1 MKKMWGTRVLAML
14 LVLALT
20 AGLVPAAL
28 AANSEASVAFKQV
41 PNDTL
46 DTLIRPDLA
55 VGEIENAEMGEDTAA
70 YQAHDLVRVSII
82 LEDASTLEAYSDA
95 AAEGTLAEDAA
106 AVSYRAALQRKQ
118 DSVVRKISS
127 TILGR
132 EDLDVVW
139 NLTLVANMISANV
152 EYGKIEQIKQLPGV
166 ADVVLEQQY
175 EPAASENTVQ
185 PNMEISTGMTG
196 TTTAWSTGYTGA
208 GMRIAII
215 DTGLD
220 TSHQSF
226 DNGAYE
232 YALEQN
238 AARAKESVEAYKAS
252 LDLLDADEINEK
264 LSLLHIKEG
273 VSAADLYRTEKVA
286 YGYCYIDKD
295 LDVTHET
302 DTEGEH
308 GSHVAGI
315 AAANRYL
322 PDGNGG
328 YVSALD
334 SVHMHGAAPDA
345 QVLVMKV
352 FGDEGGAYDSDYTA
366 AIEDAIVLGADT
378 INLSLG
384 SASPG
389 PSKARTEAYQKIFDD
404 LENASSV
411 VTVSSGNAGYW
422 AKNADPIGYLYSDG
436 VSMQTDGQPGS
447 YANSLTVASVDNDGF
462 IGNYLLIGQDPIAPS
477 ETTGFTNKPISTIV
491 GEHEFV
497 FFSEDATKYA
507 VDAAGNNLL
516 LAYADAVKDK
526 IVFVSRG
533 QSSFYQ
539 KHDAAAAAGAL
550 ACVVYNN
557 QSGSINMDL
566 SSSTATIP
574 CVSITQDD
582 GELVRTQAEPVYA
595 EDGTT
600 VLYYTGKIEVRG
612 KEPVRFNRDYKTISE
627 FSSWGV
633 PGDLTLKPEIAAP
646 GGNIYS
652 LNGLHN
658 STSGMQGGH
667 QDYELMSGTSMAAP
681 QIAGIGALVKQYI
694 ESKGLSR
701 SDLTDRALAQSIMMS
716 TAEPVVNN
724 ENDAYYPVIQQG
736 AGMVNAAAA
745 TSADSYI
752 KMQADA
758 TASWA
763 DGKVKAELGDD
774 PARTGSYDFSFTVN
788 NLDGRTH
795 AYALSA
801 ELFTQALLDYEGQ
814 SYLDTLTTPLSAAVT
829 WTVNGRA
836 TDSLSRDYDYNND
849 GRVDLEDGQLLLD
862 VASKKPGAKL
872 LNAKAIAD
880 LNGDGAVTAYDAHL
894 FLNLLQE
901 ATILVPANGKA
912 EVVCHIRLL
921 DRSALNTS
929 YPTGAYVEGY
939 VRVQGLATDE
949 GAAGTSHSIP
959 VLGYYGSWSE
969 PSMYDVGSLIDSIYG
984 TETRAPYLGTTNSY
998 GYTVSNFLN
1007 ILYAGETES
1016 SAMVGNPVDFD
1027 DEYLSVRN
1035 AFNNQGGNSISTLV
1049 FSLIRNAGN
1058 SRLQIVDSNTKTA
1071 YLDEE
1076 VGAATASYYSEN
1088 ANAWQHT
1095 RLQLGIDW
1103 SGTDASGNALPEGT
1117 SVDLT
1122 LTMAPEYYAN
1132 ADGSYRWDEL
1142 KDGAKLST
1150 HLTIDNTAPELVSVR
1165 QNLTQKTL
1173 TVTAMD
1179 NRYVA
1184 AAILWNMTDTPTPVS
1199 YILPNQPEDALGKTT
1214 DCTFD
1219 LSKLSGGEKLLL
1231 QVVDYAYNASAYQ
1244 LISGEEPAEAL
1255 TSVTLS
1261 PESVSLLTGSNY
1273 TLEAST
1279 EPYYA
1284 DDKLDWTSSAPAVVT
1299 VNNNGQIKAV
1309 SAGTATITAASHKN
1323 PEVNASCT
1331 VQVLAPNYTF
1341 RGLLT
1346 ADNQV
1351 QTFEWNL
1358 ADSETWEKVAAV
1370 DGIGSRVTSAGASSA
1385 NGIYAFDVAGSAY
1398 EIDFATGKILNT
1410 GSAPFSDEIGPV
1422 AYDDIALSRK
1432 YTGTESLHGDL
1443 LTGVYSMNIIPMQ
1456 DPMNGS
1462 ASSYISVYD
1471 LFGYDAD
1478 GFSGITSL
1486 GSITFKDP
1494 DSGEDVDAE
1503 AYYVIDNAGGIWQL
1517 MIYPQDGDYYAAYQ
1531 YIPTDLGFQFPYDP
1545 NWATL
1550 CSLNVADDGELFL
1563 TSYSTQGEGAS
1574 RKESTTLYWL
1584 HYDEQANRFR
1594 TAIIGSFGD
1603 IAPVSVTEVH
1613 TNGTAADTQK
1623 TSVFEKALRPEALK
1637 AAKAQPISQMKAA
1650 NKQTAGTLNSVSQPQ
1665 STGSTSAQRSTVTL
1679 DLTAIAPTA
1688 SSIMEISYNTKEL
1701 TLSSVTGAATL
1712 TTWYESVPGTIVF
1725 ACAER
1730 SEAAVGEL
1738 LGQLRFELAAG
1749 SSSSKVTIKTKQL
1762 NETSFA
1768 AGQEKI
1774 RTVVLGDSLS
1784 PILPAIISSGE
1795 KDCPSRSFRDLD
1807 TTKWYHEAI
1816 DTMLREGLMNG
1827 TGNGL
1832 FEPNGTLT
1840 RAMLVTI
1847 LWRSEGKPAASAQ
1860 TSFTDVPAGAYY
1872 AEAVRWAAANG
1883 VVKGVSSTEFGPSKN
1898 ITRQELVTILWRLA
1912 AKKGLNTSNAGLT
1925 VPEFAD
1931 RSQIAAWAAE
1941 AMSWG
1946 CTRGILTGKSANRV
1960 DPTGT
1965 ATRAEA
1971 AAMIVRFRNLGTAG
1985 EKQ

>member
-28 AANSEASVAFKQV
+28 AANSEVSVAFKQV

-152 EYGKIEQIKQLPGV
+152 EYGKIEQIKQIPGV

-1165 QNLTQKTL
+1165 QDLTQKTL
-1173 TVTAMD
+1173 AVTAMD

-1323 PEVNASCT
+1323 PEVHASCT

-1410 GSAPFSDEIGPV
+1410 GSAPFSDEIAPV

-1613 TNGTAADTQK
+1613 TNDSAADTQK
-1623 TSVFEKALRPEALK
+1623 TSVFEKALRPEVLK
-1637 AAKAQPISQMKAA
+1637 TAKAQPISQMKAA

-1730 SEAAVGEL
+1730 SEVAVGEL

>member
-28 AANSEASVAFKQV
+28 AANSEAAVAFKQV

-46 DTLIRPDLA
+46 DTLIRPDVA
-55 VGEIENAEMGEDTAA
+55 VGEIEDAEMGEDTAA

-82 LEDASTLEAYSDA
+82 LEDTSTLEAYSDA

-139 NLTLVANMISANV
+139 NLTLVANLISANV
-152 EYGKIEQIKQLPGV
+152 EYGKIEQIKQIPGV

-462 IGNYLLIGQDPIAPS
+462 IGNYLLIGQEPIAPS
-477 ETTGFTNKPISTIV
+477 ETTGFTNKLISTIV

-694 ESKGLSR
+694 ESKGLSC

-763 DGKVKAELGDD
+763 DGKVKAELGDE

-814 SYLDTLTTPLSAAVT
+814 SYMDTLTTPLSAAVT
-829 WTVNGRA
+829 WTVNGRT

-969 PSMYDVGSLIDSIYG
+969 LSMYDVGSLIDSIYG

-1150 HLTIDNTAPELVSVR
+1150 HLTIDNTAPELISVR
-1165 QNLTQKTL
+1165 QDLTQKTL
-1173 TVTAMD
+1173 AVTAMD

-1184 AAILWNMTDTPTPVS
+1184 AVILWNMTDTPTPVS

-1261 PESVSLLTGSNY
+1261 PESVSLLAGSNY

-1323 PEVNASCT
+1323 PEVHASCT

-1385 NGIYAFDVAGSAY
+1385 NGIYAFDVGGNAY

-1410 GSAPFSDEIGPV
+1410 GSAPFSAEIGPV

-1517 MIYPQDGDYYAAYQ
+1517 MIYPQDGDYYATYQ

-1613 TNGTAADTQK
+1613 TNDSTADTQK
-1623 TSVFEKALRPEALK
+1623 TSIFEKALRPESLK
-1637 AAKAQPISQMKAA
+1637 TAKAQPISQMKAA

-1712 TTWYESVPGTIVF
+1712 TSWYESVPGTIVF

-1784 PILPAIISSGE
+1784 QILPAIISSGE

>member
-55 VGEIENAEMGEDTAA
+55 VGEIENAEMGEDTVA

-814 SYLDTLTTPLSAAVT
+814 SYMDTLTTPLSAAVT

-1165 QNLTQKTL
+1165 QDLTQKTL
-1173 TVTAMD
+1173 AVTAMD

-1323 PEVNASCT
+1323 PEVHASCT

-1358 ADSETWEKVAAV
+1358 ADSETWEKVATV

-1584 HYDEQANRFR
+1584 HYDEQASRFR

-1613 TNGTAADTQK
+1613 TNDSTADTQK
-1623 TSVFEKALRPEALK
+1623 TSIFEKALRPEALK
-1637 AAKAQPISQMKAA
+1637 TAKAQPISQMKAA

-1665 STGSTSAQRSTVTL
+1665 STGSTSAQRSTVTF

-1971 AAMIVRFRNLGTAG
+1971 AAMIVRFRNLGAAG

>member
-28 AANSEASVAFKQV
+28 AANSEVSVAFKQV

-516 LAYADAVKDK
+516 LAYADAVKNK

-814 SYLDTLTTPLSAAVT
+814 SYMDTLTTPLSAAVT

-1323 PEVNASCT
+1323 PEVHASCT

-1613 TNGTAADTQK
+1613 TNDSTADTQK
-1623 TSVFEKALRPEALK
+1623 TSIFEKALRPESLK
-1637 AAKAQPISQMKAA
+1637 TAKAQPISQMKAA

-1774 RTVVLGDSLS
+1774 RIVVLGDSLS

-1971 AAMIVRFRNLGTAG
+1971 AAMIVRFRSLGTAG

>member
-46 DTLIRPDLA
+46 DTLIRPDVA
-55 VGEIENAEMGEDTAA
+55 VGEIEDAEMGEDTAA

-82 LEDASTLEAYSDA
+82 LEDTSTLEAYSDA

-118 DSVVRKISS
+118 DSIVRKISS

-132 EDLDVVW
+132 EELDVVW
-139 NLTLVANMISANV
+139 NLTLVANLISANV
-152 EYGKIEQIKQLPGV
+152 EYGKIEQIKQIPGV

-175 EPAASENTVQ
+175 EPASSENTVQ

-302 DTEGEH
+302 DAEGEH

-462 IGNYLLIGQDPIAPS
+462 IGNYLLIGQEPIAPS

-724 ENDAYYPVIQQG
+724 ENNAYYPVIQQG

-752 KMQADA
+752 KMRADA

-814 SYLDTLTTPLSAAVT
+814 SYMDTLTTPLSAAVT

-872 LNAKAIAD
+872 LNPKAIAD

-921 DRSALNTS
+921 DRSALNAS

-1165 QNLTQKTL
+1165 QDLTQKTL
-1173 TVTAMD
+1173 AVTAMD

-1184 AAILWNMTDTPTPVS
+1184 AVILWNMTDTPTPVS
-1199 YILPNQPEDALGKTT
+1199 YILPNQTEDALGKTT
-1214 DCTFD
+1214 NCTFD

-1261 PESVSLLTGSNY
+1261 PESVSLLAGSNY

-1284 DDKLDWTSSAPAVVT
+1284 DDKLDWKSSAPAVVT

-1323 PEVNASCT
+1323 PEVHASCT

-1385 NGIYAFDVAGSAY
+1385 NGIYAFDVGGNAY

-1410 GSAPFSDEIGPV
+1410 GSAPFSAEIGPV

-1517 MIYPQDGDYYAAYQ
+1517 MIYPQDGDYYATYQ

-1613 TNGTAADTQK
+1613 TNDSTADTQK
-1623 TSVFEKALRPEALK
+1623 TSIFEKALRPESLK
-1637 AAKAQPISQMKAA
+1637 TAKAQPISQMKAA

-1712 TTWYESVPGTIVF
+1712 TSWYESVPGTIVF

-1784 PILPAIISSGE
+1784 QILPAIISSGE

>member
-46 DTLIRPDLA
+46 DTLIRPDVA
-55 VGEIENAEMGEDTAA
+55 VGEIEDAEMGEDTAA

-139 NLTLVANMISANV
+139 NLTLVANLISANV
-152 EYGKIEQIKQLPGV
+152 EYGKIEQIKQIPGV

-422 AKNADPIGYLYSDG
+422 AENAEPIGYLYSDG

-516 LAYADAVKDK
+516 LAYADAVKNK

-814 SYLDTLTTPLSAAVT
+814 SYMDTLTTPLSAAVT

-872 LNAKAIAD
+872 LNTKAIAD

-912 EVVCHIRLL
+912 EVVCHIHLL

-949 GAAGTSHSIP
+949 GVAGTSHSIP

-1150 HLTIDNTAPELVSVR
+1150 HLTIDNTAPELISVR
-1165 QNLTQKTL
+1165 QDLTQKTL
-1173 TVTAMD
+1173 AVTAMD

-1184 AAILWNMTDTPTPVS
+1184 AVILWNMTDTPTPVS

-1214 DCTFD
+1214 GCTFD

-1323 PEVNASCT
+1323 PEVHASCT

-1385 NGIYAFDVAGSAY
+1385 NGIYAFDVDGSAY

-1517 MIYPQDGDYYAAYQ
+1517 MIYPQDGDYYATYQ

-1563 TSYSTQGEGAS
+1563 TSYSTQGKGAS

-1584 HYDEQANRFR
+1584 HYDEQASRFR

-1613 TNGTAADTQK
+1613 TNDSTADTQK
-1623 TSVFEKALRPEALK
+1623 TSIFEKALRPESLK
-1637 AAKAQPISQMKAA
+1637 TAKAQPISQMKAA

-1712 TTWYESVPGTIVF
+1712 TSWYESVPGTIVF

-1784 PILPAIISSGE
+1784 QILPAIISSGE

-1860 TSFTDVPAGAYY
+1860 TSFTDVSAGAYY

>member
-1 MKKMWGTRVLAML
+1 MKKMWSTRVLAML

-28 AANSEASVAFKQV
+28 AANSEAAVAFKQV

-46 DTLIRPDLA
+46 DTLIRPDVA
-55 VGEIENAEMGEDTAA
+55 VGEIEDAEMGEDTAA

-82 LEDASTLEAYSDA
+82 LEDTSTLEAYSDA

-118 DSVVRKISS
+118 DSIVRKISS

-175 EPAASENTVQ
+175 EPAAAENTVQ

-462 IGNYLLIGQDPIAPS
+462 IGNYLLIGQEPIAPS

-694 ESKGLSR
+694 ESKGLSC

-1071 YLDEE
+1071 YLDKE
-1076 VGAATASYYSEN
+1076 VGAATASYYYEN

-1165 QNLTQKTL
+1165 QDLTQKTL
-1173 TVTAMD
+1173 AVTAMD

-1323 PEVNASCT
+1323 PEVHASCT

-1517 MIYPQDGDYYAAYQ
+1517 MIYPQDGYYYAAYQ

-1613 TNGTAADTQK
+1613 TNDSAADTQK
-1623 TSVFEKALRPEALK
+1623 TSVFEKALRPEVLK
-1637 AAKAQPISQMKAA
+1637 TAKAQPISQMKAA

-1712 TTWYESVPGTIVF
+1712 TSWYESVPGTIVF

-1774 RTVVLGDSLS
+1774 RIVVLGDSLS

>member
-28 AANSEASVAFKQV
+28 AANSESSVAFKQV

-220 TSHQSF
+220 MSHQSF

-814 SYLDTLTTPLSAAVT
+814 SYMDTLTTPLSAAVT

-1165 QNLTQKTL
+1165 QDLTQKTL
-1173 TVTAMD
+1173 AVTAMD

-1323 PEVNASCT
+1323 PEVHASCT

-1613 TNGTAADTQK
+1613 TNDSTADTQK
-1623 TSVFEKALRPEALK
+1623 TSIFEKALRPEVLK
-1637 AAKAQPISQMKAA
+1637 TAKAQPISQMKAA

-1774 RTVVLGDSLS
+1774 RIVVLGDSLS

>member
-28 AANSEASVAFKQV
+28 AANSETAVAFKQV

-46 DTLIRPDLA
+46 DTLIRPDVA
-55 VGEIENAEMGEDTAA
+55 VGEIEDAEMGEDTAA

-82 LEDASTLEAYSDA
+82 LEDTSTLEAYSDA

-139 NLTLVANMISANV
+139 NLTLVANLISANV
-152 EYGKIEQIKQLPGV
+152 EYGKIEQIKQIPGV

-302 DTEGEH
+302 DAEGEH

-384 SASPG
+384 STSPG

-422 AKNADPIGYLYSDG
+422 AENAEPIGYLYSDG

-462 IGNYLLIGQDPIAPS
+462 IGNYFLMGSDPIAMS
-477 ETTGFTNKPISTIV
+477 ETTGFTNKPISSIV
-491 GEHEFV
+491 GEHAFV
-497 FFSEDATKYA
+497 FFSEAATKYA
-507 VDAAGNNLL
+507 VDETGNNLL

-566 SSSTATIP
+566 SDSTAAIP
-574 CVSITQDD
+574 CVSITQAD
-582 GELVRTQAEPVYA
+582 GELIRTQAEPVYA

-801 ELFTQALLDYEGQ
+801 EMFTQALLDHEGQ
-814 SYLDTLTTPLSAAVT
+814 SYMDTLTTPLSAAVT

-921 DRSALNTS
+921 DRSTLNAS

-984 TETRAPYLGTTNSY
+984 TETRAPYLGTKNEY

-1165 QNLTQKTL
+1165 QDLTQKTL
-1173 TVTAMD
+1173 AVTAMD

-1184 AAILWNMTDTPTPVS
+1184 AVILWNMTDTPTPVS

-1261 PESVSLLTGSNY
+1261 PESVSLLAGSNY

-1323 PEVNASCT
+1323 PEVHASCT

-1385 NGIYAFDVAGSAY
+1385 NGIYAFDVDGSAY

-1517 MIYPQDGDYYAAYQ
+1517 MIYPQDGDYYATYQ

-1563 TSYSTQGEGAS
+1563 TSYSTQGKGAS

-1613 TNGTAADTQK
+1613 TNDSTADTQK
-1623 TSVFEKALRPEALK
+1623 TSIFEKALRPESLK
-1637 AAKAQPISQMKAA
+1637 TAKAQPISQMKAA

-1784 PILPAIISSGE
+1784 QILPAIISSGE

-1807 TTKWYHEAI
+1807 TTRWYHEAI

-1860 TSFTDVPAGAYY
+1860 TSFTDVPASAYY

-1883 VVKGVSSTEFGPSKN
+1883 VVKGVSSTEFGPSKD

>member
-28 AANSEASVAFKQV
+28 AANSETAVAFKQV

-46 DTLIRPDLA
+46 DTLIRPDVA
-55 VGEIENAEMGEDTAA
+55 VGEIEDAEMGEDTAA

-152 EYGKIEQIKQLPGV
+152 EYGKIEQIKQIPGV

-302 DTEGEH
+302 DAEGEH

-384 SASPG
+384 STSPG

-422 AKNADPIGYLYSDG
+422 AENAEPIGYLYSDG

-462 IGNYLLIGQDPIAPS
+462 IGNYFLMGSDPIAMS

-566 SSSTATIP
+566 SDSTAAIP
-574 CVSITQDD
+574 CVSITQAD
-582 GELVRTQAEPVYA
+582 GELIRKQAEPVYA
-595 EDGTT
+595 EDGKT

-814 SYLDTLTTPLSAAVT
+814 SYMDTLTTPLSAAVT

-1150 HLTIDNTAPELVSVR
+1150 HLTIDNTAPELISVR
-1165 QNLTQKTL
+1165 QDLTQKTL
-1173 TVTAMD
+1173 AVTAMD

-1184 AAILWNMTDTPTPVS
+1184 AVILWNMTDTPTPVS

-1261 PESVSLLTGSNY
+1261 PESVSLLAGSNY

-1385 NGIYAFDVAGSAY
+1385 NGIYAFDVGGSAY

-1517 MIYPQDGDYYAAYQ
+1517 MIYPQDGDYYATYQ

-1563 TSYSTQGEGAS
+1563 TSYSTQGKGAS

-1584 HYDEQANRFR
+1584 HYDEQASRFR

-1613 TNGTAADTQK
+1613 TNDSTADTQK

-1637 AAKAQPISQMKAA
+1637 TAKAQPISQMKAA

-1665 STGSTSAQRSTVTL
+1665 STGSTSVQRSTVTL

-1712 TTWYESVPGTIVF
+1712 TSWYESVPGTIVF

-1784 PILPAIISSGE
+1784 QILPAIISSGE

-1840 RAMLVTI
+1840 RAMLVTL

-1883 VVKGVSSTEFGPSKN
+1883 VVKGVSSTEFGPYKN

>member
-28 AANSEASVAFKQV
+28 AANSESSVAFKQV

-220 TSHQSF
+220 MSHQSF

-814 SYLDTLTTPLSAAVT
+814 SYMDTLTTPLSAAVT

-1165 QNLTQKTL
+1165 QDLTQKTL
-1173 TVTAMD
+1173 AVTAMD

-1323 PEVNASCT
+1323 PEVHASCT

-1613 TNGTAADTQK
+1613 TNDSTADTQK
-1623 TSVFEKALRPEALK
+1623 TSIFEKALRPESLK
-1637 AAKAQPISQMKAA
+1637 TAKAQPISQMKAA

-1872 AEAVRWAAANG
+1872 AEAVRWAAAKG

>member
-28 AANSEASVAFKQV
+28 AANSESSVAFKQV

-220 TSHQSF
+220 MSHQSF

-814 SYLDTLTTPLSAAVT
+814 SYMDTLTTPLSAAVT

-1323 PEVNASCT
+1323 PEVHASCT

-1613 TNGTAADTQK
+1613 TNDSAADTQK
-1623 TSVFEKALRPEALK
+1623 TSVFEKALRPEVLK
-1637 AAKAQPISQMKAA
+1637 TAKAQPISQMKAA

-1774 RTVVLGDSLS
+1774 RIVVLGDSLS

-1971 AAMIVRFRNLGTAG
+1971 AAMIVRFRSLGTAG

>member
-28 AANSEASVAFKQV
+28 AANSESSVAFKQV

-220 TSHQSF
+220 MSHQSF

-745 TSADSYI
+745 TSADSFI

-814 SYLDTLTTPLSAAVT
+814 SYMDTLTTPLSAAVT

-1165 QNLTQKTL
+1165 QDLTQKTL
-1173 TVTAMD
+1173 AVTAKD

-1323 PEVNASCT
+1323 PEVHASCT

-1613 TNGTAADTQK
+1613 TNDSTADTQK
-1623 TSVFEKALRPEALK
+1623 TSIFEKALRPESLK
-1637 AAKAQPISQMKAA
+1637 TAKAQPISQMKAA

-1774 RTVVLGDSLS
+1774 RIVVLGDSLS

-1971 AAMIVRFRNLGTAG
+1971 AALIVRFRSLGTAG

>member
-28 AANSEASVAFKQV
+28 AANSESSVAFKQV

-694 ESKGLSR
+694 ESKGLSC

-814 SYLDTLTTPLSAAVT
+814 SYMDTLTTPLSAAVT
-829 WTVNGRA
+829 WTVNGRT

-901 ATILVPANGKA
+901 ATILVPTNGKA

-1150 HLTIDNTAPELVSVR
+1150 HLTIDNTAPELISVR
-1165 QNLTQKTL
+1165 QDLTQKTL
-1173 TVTAMD
+1173 AVTAMD

-1323 PEVNASCT
+1323 PEVHASCT

-1517 MIYPQDGDYYAAYQ
+1517 MIYPQDGDYYATYQ

-1584 HYDEQANRFR
+1584 HYDEQASRFR

-1613 TNGTAADTQK
+1613 TNDSTADTQK
-1623 TSVFEKALRPEALK
+1623 TSIFEKALRPEALK
-1637 AAKAQPISQMKAA
+1637 TAKAQPISQMKAA

-1712 TTWYESVPGTIVF
+1712 TSWYESVPGTIVF

-1784 PILPAIISSGE
+1784 QILPAIISSGE

>member
-46 DTLIRPDLA
+46 DTLIRPDVA

-152 EYGKIEQIKQLPGV
+152 EYGKIEQIKQIPGV

-175 EPAASENTVQ
+175 EPASSENTVQ

-302 DTEGEH
+302 DAEGEH

-462 IGNYLLIGQDPIAPS
+462 IGNYLLIGQEPIAPS

-752 KMQADA
+752 KMRADA

-814 SYLDTLTTPLSAAVT
+814 SYMDTLTTPLSAAVT

-872 LNAKAIAD
+872 LNPKAIAD

-921 DRSALNTS
+921 DRSALNAS

-1165 QNLTQKTL
+1165 QDLTQKTL
-1173 TVTAMD
+1173 AVTAMD

-1184 AAILWNMTDTPTPVS
+1184 AVILWNMTDTPTPVS

-1309 SAGTATITAASHKN
+1309 SAGTATITAASHKD
-1323 PEVNASCT
+1323 PEVHASCT

-1358 ADSETWEKVAAV
+1358 ADSETWEKVATV

-1517 MIYPQDGDYYAAYQ
+1517 MIYPQDGDYYATYQ

-1613 TNGTAADTQK
+1613 TNDSTADTQK
-1623 TSVFEKALRPEALK
+1623 TSIFEKALRPESLK
-1637 AAKAQPISQMKAA
+1637 TAKAQPISQMKAA

-1712 TTWYESVPGTIVF
+1712 TSWYESVPGTIVF

-1784 PILPAIISSGE
+1784 QILPAIISSGE

-1965 ATRAEA
+1965 APRAEA

>member
-28 AANSEASVAFKQV
+28 AANSESSVAFKQV

-220 TSHQSF
+220 MSHQSF

-814 SYLDTLTTPLSAAVT
+814 SYMDTLTTPLSAAVT

-929 YPTGAYVEGY
+929 YPTGANVEGY

-1165 QNLTQKTL
+1165 QDLTQKTL
-1173 TVTAMD
+1173 AVTAMD

-1323 PEVNASCT
+1323 PEVHASCT

-1623 TSVFEKALRPEALK
+1623 TSVFEKALRPESLK
-1637 AAKAQPISQMKAA
+1637 TAKAQPISQMKAA

-1712 TTWYESVPGTIVF
+1712 TSWYESVPGTIVF

-1774 RTVVLGDSLS
+1774 RIVVLGDSLS

>member
-28 AANSEASVAFKQV
+28 AANSESSVAFKQV

-220 TSHQSF
+220 MSHQSF

-814 SYLDTLTTPLSAAVT
+814 SYMDTLTTPLSAAVT

-1165 QNLTQKTL
+1165 QDLTQKTL
-1173 TVTAMD
+1173 AVTAMD

-1309 SAGTATITAASHKN
+1309 SAGTATITAASHKS
-1323 PEVNASCT
+1323 PEVHASCT

-1358 ADSETWEKVAAV
+1358 ADSETWEKVATV

-1517 MIYPQDGDYYAAYQ
+1517 MIYPQDGDYYATYQ

-1623 TSVFEKALRPEALK
+1623 TSIFEKALRPEALK
-1637 AAKAQPISQMKAA
+1637 TAKAQPISQMKAA

-1665 STGSTSAQRSTVTL
+1665 STGSTSVQRSTVTL

-1784 PILPAIISSGE
+1784 QILPAIISSGE

-1941 AMSWG
+1941 AMGWG

>member
-28 AANSEASVAFKQV
+28 AANSEAAVAFKQV

-46 DTLIRPDLA
+46 DTLIRPDVA
-55 VGEIENAEMGEDTAA
+55 VGEIEDAEMGEDTAA

-82 LEDASTLEAYSDA
+82 LEDTSTLEAYSDA

-139 NLTLVANMISANV
+139 NLTLVANLISANV
-152 EYGKIEQIKQLPGV
+152 EYGKIEQIKQIPGV

-462 IGNYLLIGQDPIAPS
+462 IGNYLLIGQEPIAPS
-477 ETTGFTNKPISTIV
+477 ETTGFTNKLISTIV

-539 KHDAAAAAGAL
+539 KHDAAGAL

-694 ESKGLSR
+694 ESKGLSC

-763 DGKVKAELGDD
+763 DGKVKAELGDE

-814 SYLDTLTTPLSAAVT
+814 SYMDTLTTPLSAAVT
-829 WTVNGRA
+829 WTVNGRT

-1150 HLTIDNTAPELVSVR
+1150 HLTIDNTAPELISVR
-1165 QNLTQKTL
+1165 QDLTQKTL
-1173 TVTAMD
+1173 AVTAMD

-1184 AAILWNMTDTPTPVS
+1184 AVILWNMTDTPTPVS

-1261 PESVSLLTGSNY
+1261 PESVSLLAGSNY

-1323 PEVNASCT
+1323 PEVHASCT

-1385 NGIYAFDVAGSAY
+1385 NGIYAFDVGGNAY

-1410 GSAPFSDEIGPV
+1410 GSAPFSAEIGPV

-1517 MIYPQDGDYYAAYQ
+1517 MIYPQDGDYYATYQ

-1613 TNGTAADTQK
+1613 TNDSTADTQK
-1623 TSVFEKALRPEALK
+1623 TSIFEKALRPESLK
-1637 AAKAQPISQMKAA
+1637 TAKAQPISQMKAA

-1712 TTWYESVPGTIVF
+1712 TSWYESVPGTIVF

-1784 PILPAIISSGE
+1784 QILPAIISSGE

-1883 VVKGVSSTEFGPSKN
+1883 AVKGVSSTEFGPSKN

>member
-1323 PEVNASCT
+1323 PEVHASCT

-1613 TNGTAADTQK
+1613 TNDSAADTQK
-1623 TSVFEKALRPEALK
+1623 TSVFEKALRPEVLK
-1637 AAKAQPISQMKAA
+1637 TAKAQPISQMKAA

-1774 RTVVLGDSLS
+1774 RIVVLGDSLS

>member
-28 AANSEASVAFKQV
+28 AANSESSVAFKQV

-220 TSHQSF
+220 MSHQSF

-1323 PEVNASCT
+1323 PEVHASCT

-1613 TNGTAADTQK
+1613 TNDSAADTQK
-1623 TSVFEKALRPEALK
+1623 TSVFEKALRPEVLK
-1637 AAKAQPISQMKAA
+1637 TAKAQPISQMKAA

-1774 RTVVLGDSLS
+1774 RIVVLGDSLS

>member
-28 AANSEASVAFKQV
+28 AANSEVSVAFKQV

-1173 TVTAMD
+1173 AVTAKD

-1323 PEVNASCT
+1323 PEVHASCT

-1613 TNGTAADTQK
+1613 TNDSTADTQK
-1623 TSVFEKALRPEALK
+1623 TSVFEKALRPESLK
-1637 AAKAQPISQMKAA
+1637 TAKAQPISQMKAA

-1774 RTVVLGDSLS
+1774 RIVVLGDSLS

>member
-716 TAEPVVNN
+716 TAEPAVNN

-1323 PEVNASCT
+1323 PEVHASCT

-1613 TNGTAADTQK
+1613 TNDSAADTQK
-1623 TSVFEKALRPEALK
+1623 TSVFEKALRPEVLK
-1637 AAKAQPISQMKAA
+1637 TAKAQPISQMKAA

>member
-28 AANSEASVAFKQV
+28 AANSEAAVAFKQV

-46 DTLIRPDLA
+46 DTLIRPDVA
-55 VGEIENAEMGEDTAA
+55 VGEIEDAEMGEDTAA

-82 LEDASTLEAYSDA
+82 LEDTSTLEAYSDA

-139 NLTLVANMISANV
+139 NLTLVANLISANV
-152 EYGKIEQIKQLPGV
+152 EYGKIEQIKQIPGV

-462 IGNYLLIGQDPIAPS
+462 IGNYLLIGQEPIAPS
-477 ETTGFTNKPISTIV
+477 ETTGFTNKLISTIV

-694 ESKGLSR
+694 ESKGLSC

-763 DGKVKAELGDD
+763 DGKVKAELGDE

-814 SYLDTLTTPLSAAVT
+814 SYMDTLTTPLSAAVT
-829 WTVNGRA
+829 WTVNGRT

-1150 HLTIDNTAPELVSVR
+1150 HLTIDNTAPELISVR
-1165 QNLTQKTL
+1165 QDLTQKTL
-1173 TVTAMD
+1173 AVTAMD

-1184 AAILWNMTDTPTPVS
+1184 AVILWNMTDTPTPVS

-1261 PESVSLLTGSNY
+1261 PESVSLLAGSNY

-1299 VNNNGQIKAV
+1299 INNNGQIKAV

-1385 NGIYAFDVAGSAY
+1385 NGIYAFDVGGSAY

-1432 YTGTESLHGDL
+1432 YTGTESLHCDL

-1503 AYYVIDNAGGIWQL
+1503 AYYVIDNAGGVWQL

-1613 TNGTAADTQK
+1613 TNDSTADTQK

-1637 AAKAQPISQMKAA
+1637 TAKTQPISQMKAA

-1712 TTWYESVPGTIVF
+1712 TSWYESVPGTIVF

-1872 AEAVRWAAANG
+1872 VEAVRWAAANG

-1931 RSQIAAWAAE
+1931 HSQIAAWAAE

>member
-46 DTLIRPDLA
+46 DTLIRPDVA
-55 VGEIENAEMGEDTAA
+55 VGEIEDAEMGEDTAA

-82 LEDASTLEAYSDA
+82 LEDTSTLEAYSDA

-118 DSVVRKISS
+118 DSIVRKISS

-132 EDLDVVW
+132 EELDVVW
-139 NLTLVANMISANV
+139 NLTLVANLISANV
-152 EYGKIEQIKQLPGV
+152 EYGKIEQIKQIPGV

-175 EPAASENTVQ
+175 EPASSENTVQ

-302 DTEGEH
+302 DAEGEH

-462 IGNYLLIGQDPIAPS
+462 IGNYLLIGQEPIAPS

-694 ESKGLSR
+694 ESKGLSC

-763 DGKVKAELGDD
+763 DGKVKAELGDE

-814 SYLDTLTTPLSAAVT
+814 SYMDTLTTPLSAAVT
-829 WTVNGRA
+829 WTVNGRT

-969 PSMYDVGSLIDSIYG
+969 LSMYDVGSLIDSIYG

-1150 HLTIDNTAPELVSVR
+1150 HLTIDNTAPELISVR
-1165 QNLTQKTL
+1165 QDLTQKTL
-1173 TVTAMD
+1173 AVTAMD

-1184 AAILWNMTDTPTPVS
+1184 AVILWNMTDTPTPVS

-1261 PESVSLLTGSNY
+1261 PESVSLLAGSNY

-1323 PEVNASCT
+1323 PEVHASCT

-1385 NGIYAFDVAGSAY
+1385 NGIYAFDVGGNAY

-1410 GSAPFSDEIGPV
+1410 GSAPFSAEIGPV

-1517 MIYPQDGDYYAAYQ
+1517 MIYPQDGDYYATYQ

-1613 TNGTAADTQK
+1613 TNDSTADTQK
-1623 TSVFEKALRPEALK
+1623 TSIFEKALRPESLK
-1637 AAKAQPISQMKAA
+1637 TAKAQPISQMKAA

-1712 TTWYESVPGTIVF
+1712 TSWYESVPGTIVF

-1784 PILPAIISSGE
+1784 QILPAIISSGE

>member
-724 ENDAYYPVIQQG
+724 KNDAYYPVIQQG

-814 SYLDTLTTPLSAAVT
+814 SYMDTLTTPLSAAVT

-1173 TVTAMD
+1173 AVTAMD

-1323 PEVNASCT
+1323 PEVHASCT

-1358 ADSETWEKVAAV
+1358 ADSETWEKVATV

-1584 HYDEQANRFR
+1584 HYDEQASRFR

-1613 TNGTAADTQK
+1613 TNDSTADTQK
-1623 TSVFEKALRPEALK
+1623 TSIFEKALRPESLK
-1637 AAKAQPISQMKAA
+1637 TAKAQPISQMKAA

-1749 SSSSKVTIKTKQL
+1749 SSNSKVTIKTKQL

-1768 AGQEKI
+1768 AGQEKTRI
-1774 RTVVLGDSLS
+1774 VVLGDSLS

>member
-28 AANSEASVAFKQV
+28 AANSETAVAFKQV

-46 DTLIRPDLA
+46 DTLIRPDVA
-55 VGEIENAEMGEDTAA
+55 VGEIEDAEMGEDTAA

-152 EYGKIEQIKQLPGV
+152 EYGKIEQIKQIPGV

-302 DTEGEH
+302 DAEGEH

-384 SASPG
+384 STSPG

-404 LENASSV
+404 LETASSV

-422 AKNADPIGYLYSDG
+422 AENAEPIGYLYSDG

-462 IGNYLLIGQDPIAPS
+462 IGNYFLMGSDPIAMS

-526 IVFVSRG
+526 IAFVSRG

-566 SSSTATIP
+566 SDSTAAIP
-574 CVSITQDD
+574 CVSITQAD
-582 GELVRTQAEPVYA
+582 GELIRKQAEPVYA

-814 SYLDTLTTPLSAAVT
+814 SYMDTLTTPLSAAVT

-921 DRSALNTS
+921 DRSTLNAS

-1132 ADGSYRWDEL
+1132 ADGSYRWDDL

-1150 HLTIDNTAPELVSVR
+1150 HLTIDNTAPELISVR
-1165 QNLTQKTL
+1165 QDLTQKTL
-1173 TVTAMD
+1173 AVTAMD

-1184 AAILWNMTDTPTPVS
+1184 AVILWNMTDTPTPVS

-1261 PESVSLLTGSNY
+1261 PESVSLLAGSNY

-1323 PEVNASCT
+1323 PEVHASCT

-1385 NGIYAFDVAGSAY
+1385 NGIYAFDVDGSAY

-1517 MIYPQDGDYYAAYQ
+1517 MIYPQDGDYYATYQ

-1563 TSYSTQGEGAS
+1563 TSYSTQGKGAS

-1584 HYDEQANRFR
+1584 HYDEQASRFR

-1613 TNGTAADTQK
+1613 TNDSTADTQK
-1623 TSVFEKALRPEALK
+1623 TSIFEKALRPESLK
-1637 AAKAQPISQMKAA
+1637 TAKAQPISQMKAA

-1762 NETSFA
+1762 NDTSFA

-1774 RTVVLGDSLS
+1774 RTVVLGDNLS
-1784 PILPAIISSGE
+1784 QILPAIISSGE

-1807 TTKWYHEAI
+1807 ATKWYHEAI

-1827 TGNGL
+1827 TGNEL

-1847 LWRSEGKPAASAQ
+1847 LWRSEGKPATSAQ

-1883 VVKGVSSTEFGPSKN
+1883 VVKGVSSTEFGPFKN

>member
-95 AAEGTLAEDAA
+95 AAEGTLSEDAA

-1165 QNLTQKTL
+1165 QDLTQKTL
-1173 TVTAMD
+1173 AVTAMD

-1323 PEVNASCT
+1323 PEVHASCT

-1613 TNGTAADTQK
+1613 TNDSTADTQK
-1623 TSVFEKALRPEALK
+1623 TSIFEKALRPEALK
-1637 AAKAQPISQMKAA
+1637 TAKAQPISQMKAA

-1774 RTVVLGDSLS
+1774 RIVVLGDSLS

-1860 TSFTDVPAGAYY
+1860 TSFTDVPVGAYY

>member
-28 AANSEASVAFKQV
+28 AANSESSVAFKQV

-95 AAEGTLAEDAA
+95 AAEGTLSEDAA

-220 TSHQSF
+220 MSHQSF

-477 ETTGFTNKPISTIV
+477 ETTGFTNKPISTIA

-814 SYLDTLTTPLSAAVT
+814 SYMDTLTTPLSAAVT

-929 YPTGAYVEGY
+929 YPTGANVEGY

-1165 QNLTQKTL
+1165 QDLTQKTL
-1173 TVTAMD
+1173 AVTAMD

-1323 PEVNASCT
+1323 PEVHASCT

-1358 ADSETWEKVAAV
+1358 ADSETWEKVATV

-1517 MIYPQDGDYYAAYQ
+1517 MIYPQDGDYYATYQ

-1623 TSVFEKALRPEALK
+1623 TSVFEKALRPESLK
-1637 AAKAQPISQMKAA
+1637 TAKAQPISQMKAA

-1712 TTWYESVPGTIVF
+1712 TSWYESVPGTIVF

-1774 RTVVLGDSLS
+1774 RIVVLGDSLS
-1784 PILPAIISSGE
+1784 PILSAIISSGE

-1971 AAMIVRFRNLGTAG
+1971 AAMIVRFRSLGTAG

>member
-28 AANSEASVAFKQV
+28 AANSEVSVAFKQV

-491 GEHEFV
+491 GGHEFV

-814 SYLDTLTTPLSAAVT
+814 SYMDTLTTPLSAAVT

-1165 QNLTQKTL
+1165 QDLTQKTL
-1173 TVTAMD
+1173 AVTAMD

-1323 PEVNASCT
+1323 PEVYASCT

-1613 TNGTAADTQK
+1613 TNDSTADTQK
-1623 TSVFEKALRPEALK
+1623 TSIFEKALRPESLK
-1637 AAKAQPISQMKAA
+1637 TAKAQPISQMKAA

-1774 RTVVLGDSLS
+1774 RIVVLGDSLS

>member
-28 AANSEASVAFKQV
+28 AANSEVSVAFKQV

-220 TSHQSF
+220 MSHQSF

-1184 AAILWNMTDTPTPVS
+1184 AVILWNMTDTPTPVS

-1323 PEVNASCT
+1323 PEVHASCT

-1613 TNGTAADTQK
+1613 TNDSAADTQK
-1623 TSVFEKALRPEALK
+1623 TSVFEKALRPEVLK
-1637 AAKAQPISQMKAA
+1637 TAKAQPISQMKAA

-1784 PILPAIISSGE
+1784 PILSAIISSGE

>member
-20 AGLVPAAL
+20 AGLVPTAL

-220 TSHQSF
+220 MSHQSF

-566 SSSTATIP
+566 SDSTAAIP
-574 CVSITQDD
+574 CVSITQAD

-814 SYLDTLTTPLSAAVT
+814 SYMDTLTTPLSAAVT

-862 VASKKPGAKL
+862 VASKKPGAKI

-921 DRSALNTS
+921 DRSTLNAS

-984 TETRAPYLGTTNSY
+984 TETRAPYLGTKNEY

-1150 HLTIDNTAPELVSVR
+1150 HLTIDNTAPELISVR
-1165 QNLTQKTL
+1165 QDLTQKTL
-1173 TVTAMD
+1173 AVTAMD

-1184 AAILWNMTDTPTPVS
+1184 AVILWNMTDTPTPVS

-1261 PESVSLLTGSNY
+1261 PESVSLLAGSNY

-1385 NGIYAFDVAGSAY
+1385 NGIYAFDVGGSAY

-1563 TSYSTQGEGAS
+1563 TSYSTQGKGAS

-1584 HYDEQANRFR
+1584 HYDEQAGRFR

-1613 TNGTAADTQK
+1613 TNDSTADTQK
-1623 TSVFEKALRPEALK
+1623 TSIFEKALRPESLK
-1637 AAKAQPISQMKAA
+1637 TAKAQPISQMKAA

>member
-28 AANSEASVAFKQV
+28 AANSEVSVAFKQV

-220 TSHQSF
+220 MSHQSF

-1173 TVTAMD
+1173 AVTAMD

-1184 AAILWNMTDTPTPVS
+1184 AVILWNMTDTPTPVS

-1323 PEVNASCT
+1323 PEVHASCT

-1613 TNGTAADTQK
+1613 TNDSTADTQK
-1623 TSVFEKALRPEALK
+1623 TSIFEKALRPESLK
-1637 AAKAQPISQMKAA
+1637 TAKAQPISQMKAA

>member
-1 MKKMWGTRVLAML
+1 MRKMWGTRVLAML

-28 AANSEASVAFKQV
+28 AANSEAAVAFKQV

-46 DTLIRPDLA
+46 DTLIRPDVA
-55 VGEIENAEMGEDTAA
+55 VGEIEDAEMGEDTAA

-82 LEDASTLEAYSDA
+82 LEDTSTLEAYSDA

-132 EDLDVVW
+132 KDLDVVW
-139 NLTLVANMISANV
+139 NLTLVANLISANV
-152 EYGKIEQIKQLPGV
+152 EYGKIEQIKQIPGV

-196 TTTAWSTGYTGA
+196 TTMAWSNGYTGA

-462 IGNYLLIGQDPIAPS
+462 IGNYLLIGQEPIAPS

-582 GELVRTQAEPVYA
+582 GELVRTQAKPVYA

-752 KMQADA
+752 KMRADA

-814 SYLDTLTTPLSAAVT
+814 SYMDTLTTPLSAAVT

-912 EVVCHIRLL
+912 EIVCHIRLL
-921 DRSALNTS
+921 DRSTLNTS

-949 GAAGTSHSIP
+949 GVAGTSHSIP

-998 GYTVSNFLN
+998 GYNVSNFLN

-1150 HLTIDNTAPELVSVR
+1150 HLTIDNTAPELISVR
-1165 QNLTQKTL
+1165 QDLTQKTL
-1173 TVTAMD
+1173 AVTAMD

-1184 AAILWNMTDTPTPVS
+1184 AVILWNMTDTPTPVS

-1261 PESVSLLTGSNY
+1261 PESVSLLAGSNY

-1309 SAGTATITAASHKN
+1309 SAGTATIKAASHKN

-1385 NGIYAFDVAGSAY
+1385 NGIYAFDVGGSAY

-1517 MIYPQDGDYYAAYQ
+1517 MIYPQGGDYYAAYQ
-1531 YIPTDLGFQFPYDP
+1531 YIPTDLGFQLPYDP

-1563 TSYSTQGEGAS
+1563 TSYSTQGNGAS

-1613 TNGTAADTQK
+1613 TNDSTADTQK
-1623 TSVFEKALRPEALK
+1623 TSIFEKALRPEALK
-1637 AAKAQPISQMKAA
+1637 TAKAQPISQMKAA

-1712 TTWYESVPGTIVF
+1712 TSWYESVPGTIVF

-1784 PILPAIISSGE
+1784 QILPAIISSGE

-1807 TTKWYHEAI
+1807 TIKWYHEAI

>member
-28 AANSEASVAFKQV
+28 AANSETAVAFKQV

-46 DTLIRPDLA
+46 DTLIRPDVA

-152 EYGKIEQIKQLPGV
+152 EYGKIEQIKQIPGV

-302 DTEGEH
+302 DAEGEH

-384 SASPG
+384 STSPG

-422 AKNADPIGYLYSDG
+422 AENAEPIGYLYSDG

-462 IGNYLLIGQDPIAPS
+462 IGNYFLMGSDPIAMS
-477 ETTGFTNKPISTIV
+477 ETTGFSNEPISSIV
-491 GEHEFV
+491 GEHAFV

-507 VDAAGNNLL
+507 VDETGNNLL
-516 LAYADAVKDK
+516 LAYSDAVKGK

-566 SSSTATIP
+566 SDSTAAIP
-574 CVSITQDD
+574 CVSITQAD
-582 GELVRTQAEPVYA
+582 GELIRKQAEPVYA

-724 ENDAYYPVIQQG
+724 ENNAYYPVIQQG

-814 SYLDTLTTPLSAAVT
+814 SYMDTLTTPLSAAVT

-1165 QNLTQKTL
+1165 QDLTQKTL
-1173 TVTAMD
+1173 AVTAMD

-1184 AAILWNMTDTPTPVS
+1184 AVILWNMTDTPTPVS

-1261 PESVSLLTGSNY
+1261 PESVSLLAGSNY

-1385 NGIYAFDVAGSAY
+1385 SGIYAFDVDGSAY
-1398 EIDFATGKILNT
+1398 EIDFATGKILST

-1517 MIYPQDGDYYAAYQ
+1517 MIYPQDGDYYATYQ

-1563 TSYSTQGEGAS
+1563 TSYSTQGKGAS

-1584 HYDEQANRFR
+1584 HYDEQASRFR

-1613 TNGTAADTQK
+1613 TNDSTADTQK
-1623 TSVFEKALRPEALK
+1623 TSIFEKALRPESLK
-1637 AAKAQPISQMKAA
+1637 TAKAQPISQMKAA

-1712 TTWYESVPGTIVF
+1712 TSWYESVPGTIVF

-1784 PILPAIISSGE
+1784 QILPAIISSGE

-1807 TTKWYHEAI
+1807 TTRWYHEAI

-1827 TGNGL
+1827 TGNEL

>member
-220 TSHQSF
+220 MSHQSF

-814 SYLDTLTTPLSAAVT
+814 SYMDTLTTPLSAAVT

-1165 QNLTQKTL
+1165 QDLTQKTL
-1173 TVTAMD
+1173 AVTAMD

-1184 AAILWNMTDTPTPVS
+1184 AVILWNMTDTPTPVS

-1323 PEVNASCT
+1323 PEVHASCT

-1613 TNGTAADTQK
+1613 TNDSAADTQK
-1623 TSVFEKALRPEALK
+1623 TSVFEKALRPEVLK
-1637 AAKAQPISQMKAA
+1637 TAKAQPISQMKAA

-1774 RTVVLGDSLS
+1774 RIVVLGDSLS